1 MEDNMIIPNEL
12 KVGNF
17 IYNVEVTN
25 EPILHEGML
34 CHGIC
39 DSENQ
44 LIQLSSDLSEQNKER
59 VFLHELLHSIQF
71 DRSIDLGEE
80 CEYIIDEFAKGL
92 HAVINDNIGVFNSVE

>member
-1 MEDNMIIPNEL
+1 MRIPNKL

-17 IYNVEVTN
+17 IYDVEVTN
-25 EPILHEGML
+25 EPILYEGML
-34 CHGIC
+34 CNGIC

-80 CEYIIDEFAKGL
+80 CEYIIDEFTKGL
-92 HAVINDNIGVFNSVE
+92 HAVINDNMGIFSNIK